1 MSDLLEGW
9 SFPVSE
15 TIPISG
21 LKILDHTFVKAPN
34 NGPAYFNCFGR
45 HESPKAHRLEGASGM
60 GSYAVAN
67 CYRLPFVLPDAA
79 GFGVYAR
86 HGVCHQAANRFLW
99 SACGWLTGP
108 TVHDAQAYYL
118 SFSIYG
124 TYGRPL
130 WVLPPPA
137 FFPPSPEPPP
147 DFAAIY
153 AKCNLLGGTP
163 SVEEDRSAVPKQFHG
178 RIIALHQQLH
188 AKQVAHDPNVVINEE
203 LRLLVEAH
211 LGADFEF
218 GRIQEIRS
226 GALQRANKVATSDLR
241 GAAFANEINVVAVEY
256 LDGMRSIWGRR
267 ITRVSLRSPLERD
280 TLWLTPVWQSRPG
293 HGGRGRRKDL

>member
-79 GFGVYAR
+79 GLGVYAR

-256 LDGMRSIWGRR
+256 LDGMEKHLGSENYSRLLKIPPR
-267 ITRVSLRSPLERD
+267 ERYALVD
-280 TLWLTPVWQSRPG
+280 PGLAEQAGSRG
-293 HGGRGRRKDL
+293 TGA